1 MPKVSPG
8 LMWRSTSRNAH
19 SFRFGGELRRRIVSL
34 SDRFLTSL
42 ISKTR
47 PRSLAAISPGASSR
61 AAISDLGGEAVC
73 VPLDDPQSEHS
84 RQRPDQDVVDE
95 QRGPGHR

>member
-1 MPKVSPG
+1 MPKVSPDSMCR
-8 LMWRSTSRNAH
+8 LTSRSAQ
-19 SFRFGGELRRRIVSL
+19 SCRFGGRLRLRIVSL

-61 AAISDLGGEAVC
+61 GGMSDLCGEAVLI
-73 VPLDDPQSEHS
+73 PLDDPQAEQGS
-84 RQRPDQDVVDE
+84 QRAHDRAIEE
-95 QRGPGHR
+95 QGNAGH